1 MNRFRLMFKFLL
13 DKSIPLREKWWIILP
28 LIYIL
33 SPADLIPAPILGFS
47 LIDDAVMLFY
57 LLSVVKGKTQKYY
70 GNNDKKEHESKYKED
85 FIENVEY
92 EIDEDER

>member
-1 MNRFRLMFKFLL
+1 MNRFYLIFKFLL
-13 DKSIPLREKWWIILP
+13 DKSIPLKEKWWIILP

-57 LLSVVKGKTQKYY
+57 LMSVVNSKAKKYY
-70 GNNDKKEHESKYKED
+70 GNNKEHSNKNKDD

-92 EIDEDER
+92 KIYEDEQ